1 MNLLTIEHLTKSYT
15 ERLLFDDTA
24 FSINEGE
31 KVGLIGINGTGKSTL
46 LRIAAG
52 LEQPDEGSVVKG
64 RSLYIRYLPQI
75 PEFQDGET
83 VLEAIVRENEN
94 EPHFSS
100 KEELKAAARS
110 MLNRLEVPDCEAK
123 IDTLS
128 GGQRKRVALAS
139 VLLSTA
145 DLLILDVMMPGLDGI
160 RTTLTVRE
168 NSSIPIIILS
178 AKSEDADK
186 ILGLNIGADDYITK
200 PFNPLELVARVKS
213 QLRRYTQLGN
223 LNQQEQDQVYKC
235 GGLQINDDNKEV
247 TVDGEPIKLTPIE
260 YNILLLLVKNAG
272 KVFSI
277 DEIYEQ
283 IWNEE
288 AIGADNTVAVH
299 IRHIR
304 EKIEINPREPK
315 YLKVVWGVGY
325 KIEKQ

>member
-1 MNLLTIEHLTKSYT
+1 MRTILLLEDDENLNRGIALKLQKEGYQVFSAFQISEAEK
-15 ERLLFDDTA
+15 LFDENRIDLVI
-24 FSINEGE
+24 SDI
-31 KVGLIGINGTGKSTL
+31 TL
-46 LRIAAG
+46 PDGNG
-52 LEQPDEGSVVKG
+52 LEFCRK
-64 RSLYIRYLPQI
+64 IRNKSKV
-75 PEFQDGET
+75 F
-83 VLEAIVRENEN
+83 VLFLTAMDSE
-94 EPHFSS
+94 
-100 KEELKAAARS
+100 
-110 MLNRLEVPDCEAK
+110 
-123 IDTLS
+123 IDMVN
-128 GGQRKRVALAS
+128 GY
-139 VLLSTA
+139 
-145 DLLILDVMMPGLDGI
+145 
-160 RTTLTVRE
+160 
-168 NSSIPIIILS
+168 
-178 AKSEDADK
+178 DA
-186 ILGLNIGADDYITK
+186 GADDYITK

-223 LNQQEQDQVYKC
+223 MSQQAEGQVYKC

-277 DEIYEQ
+277 DEIYEK